1 MKEYD
6 VFIAGGGIAGSVA
19 AKFAAKNGLK
29 TIFIEKY
36 KTPRMKSCSGIQ
48 FPYLE
53 KIIGEKIPSE
63 KLCTNKLT
71 KVSIIRPDGK
81 KFNAPFKMLNFTRD
95 IFDNWLNQVAIKYGA
110 EFRDECI
117 LIDWEI
123 NPNNIIVTI
132 SDKDK
137 NTEKIKTKYLIDAS
151 GLMPI
156 IRMKIRPKDFEKRST
171 GATVNYYFDGEGD
184 LDPNRLYQYWNLEYN
199 NMMFAWIYKKNDLWV
214 IGTGYDKNISKVGQN
229 FFEFVKREYNLKGE
243 VVKKE
248 GFSSTMNMGESRVHL
263 GEGCILFVGDAAGLV
278 DMYRGVGMD
287 AAALSGRLV
296 SKAILKV
303 EKKGRKRELVY
314 EIYTHLMRKI
324 VKQTNNNVGKG
335 IYNLNN
341 NEELLTYMVKF
352 IFKTGIK
359 MIIQKFLNKFRRA
372 EKITLLPP

>member
-1 MKEYD
+1 LKEYD

-36 KTPRMKSCSGIQ
+36 KTPRIKSCSGIQ
-48 FPYLE
+48 MPYLE
-53 KIIGEKIPSE
+53 KIIEEKIPSE

-81 KFNAPFKMLNFTRD
+81 KFNGPFKMLNFTRD
-95 IFDNWLNQVAIKYGA
+95 IFDNWLNQVATKYGA
-110 EFRDECI
+110 EFRDECT

-123 NPNNIIVTI
+123 KPNHIIATI

-137 NTEKIKTKYLIDAS
+137 NIEKIKTKYLIDAT

-156 IRMKIRPKDFEKRST
+156 VRMKIRPKDFEKRST

-184 LDPNRLYQYWNLEYN
+184 LDPNCLYQYWNLDYN

-214 IGTGYDKNISKVGQN
+214 IGTGYDKNISKAGQK
-229 FFEFVKREYNLKGE
+229 FFEFIKREYNLKGE
-243 VVKKE
+243 IVKKE
-248 GFSSTMNMGESRVHL
+248 GFSSTMNMGENRVSL

-287 AAALSGRLV
+287 AAALSGRLAA
-296 SKAILKV
+296 KAIFKV
-303 EKKGRKRELVY
+303 EKKGRKREPVC
-314 EIYTHLMRKI
+314 EIYTHLMHKI

-335 IYNLNN
+335 IYNLST
-341 NEELLTYMVKF
+341 NEELLTYMKKF
-352 IFKTGIK
+352 IFQTGIK
-359 MIIQKFLNKFRRA
+359 MIIQKFLNKLRRA